1 MLSCPHSLTPSL
13 GRECERARA
22 RAYTHTRTH
31 AHTQARTHA
40 NTDVHVHN
48 CREMVLQ
55 RNSFY
60 VCTSPVGTLEN
71 SFQCRFSEMP
81 GRLYTITVDRWKLSP
96 DRFSWNR
103 CPIIL
108 PPRATWKTTCY
119 ALLVVLSFSPDRI
132 FVEFS
137 CVSISLSL
145 SLSLSLLFA
154 ITAIFRSSYFC
165 IEFSLSL
172 FLFFFFF
179 FFFDWRIWTNR
190 FAAIS
195 YIQDYNWHHKIS
207 KNTFWVSQSRYV
219 NLPSTYCF
227 LDSFQ
232 RWKLI
237 HTFPWKENEKERLT
251 YYHKMI
257 KVEHIKFR

>member
-165 IEFSLSL
+165 IEFSLSF

-179 FFFDWRIWTNR
+179 LIGEYGRIVLLR
-190 FAAIS
+190 
-195 YIQDYNWHHKIS
+195 YR
-207 KNTFWVSQSRYV
+207 TFRIITGIIKYRKTHSGSVKVDMSIYH
-219 NLPSTYCF
+219 LPTAF
-227 LDSFQ
+227 LIVF
-232 RWKLI
+232 
-237 HTFPWKENEKERLT
+237 NGGN
-251 YYHKMI
+251 
-257 KVEHIKFR
+257 